1 MSDTPQQL
9 EGGAYEVI
17 RARLDQHAVLLRE
30 RVDALNA
37 DRHEVFGAIPTE
49 LLSTGHVATEHNCV
63 PRDIASLGKGLY
75 LLGYNIQFGLKQ
87 TTEPADV
94 FAVCQM
100 DGDRVFR
107 QLAIGE
113 VLGDAAFNEDFQ
125 TLFRYYRGTVFAKFM
140 LIGPHLHMKMRIGKS
155 DDDFKTFKWRLIG
168 DGTLEYLG
176 NRSEHEARYPEPVE
190 FQWRRAHRDMHR
202 SGVHPHISVE
212 DRVFVETIGGDLT
225 IKIEDNTAT
234 GQGIYSEPV
243 EDPDQT
249 LDDAEVLYAI
259 LGPLV
264 ILRILPYRETKHR
277 HLVFNSKTREV
288 HRVDGIGQSCVLL
301 PEDQGILFANGY
313 ALATGEVKTFETG
326 LSGLRF
332 ERRVAAGNG
341 EDTMFVFY
349 QRSSG
354 HYVLF
359 SYNVI
364 AQTVETPVVCSGFA
378 LDADGMMVL
387 FQAPE
392 QAQKHHAL
400 QVWRTPYV
408 FDSAT
413 SVPQEKRESL
423 LFKIGNSTLVK
434 GMAEAREILIL
445 LGKGDTYADVYLELV
460 RRTREVLDSYF
471 WLKENEAGKLSEPLE
486 AINAAA
492 NSAID
497 EFDKVVKLRQATAS
511 RTAEV
516 QAATEKLLLAVRSS
530 APDDIR
536 GFVRHLADLRLR
548 RGEIIGLGELRY
560 ADNALIE
567 DLDKRVSEA
576 TDVVSEKTV
585 QFLLQEQALDP
596 YRQAIETQ
604 RESLAKITKTAE
616 ADETG
621 KGLDQAGSELE
632 LLIDIVGNLRIQD
645 ATQTTAIIE
654 SISSLYATLNGIRAE
669 LKSKRRELA
678 RTEGVAQFGAQ
689 LKLLSQSVVNFLDLC
704 DTPEKCGEYLTK
716 VMVQVEDL
724 EGRFAE
730 FDEYIEELTRKREE
744 IYEAFEGRKL
754 ALVEQRNRR
763 AGNLLKSAERI
774 LAGLKHR
781 AASLEDINAINGYFA
796 GDLMVGKM
804 RDIVAELR
812 DIGDTVKADDL
823 QTRLKSLQDDAVRQL
838 KDRKELF
845 VDGGNVLKF
854 GRHNFSVNTQEL
866 ELSIV
871 EQDSVPCFHL
881 SGTAFFEPVASE
893 ELLATRDVWGQQ
905 VVSENTRVYRSEWLA
920 WQMLQQAPP
929 EGEPMLEQVHT
940 FMAPRYSEGYTKGV
954 HDEDALRILT
964 ALLPV
969 HRPLGLLRFGPRVRA
984 LALLFWE
991 IYRITDEGK
1000 RLEPLITAH
1009 GSMRRAFGAP
1019 AAEAHPLRAQLERAL
1034 ATFTTTSAA
1043 AGLLVSMGDTSPVA
1057 MASEAATYLFEQL
1070 ASGGPVPVSAEAAAG
1085 TAEFK
1090 LALNT
1095 RNAGTEFTKSLEPL
1109 AEDPE
1114 RRFLVLIDWM
1124 GGHLRFAETATA
1136 DARFTPA
1143 LAWVAES
1150 AAHWL
1155 RGGIEQRGVM
1165 EMSSI
1170 IRTAGLKGLHAV
1182 IGEGGSYETD
1192 YHAFRERLSRFASH
1206 DVPAFEA
1213 CTRLKQKLIE
1223 SRRSEIRLEEFKAK
1237 VMSSFVRNRLINDVY
1252 LPLIGDNLA
1261 KQIGTA
1267 GTDTRTDRSGL
1278 LLLVSPPGYGK
1289 TTIMEYVAD
1298 RLGLT
1303 FMKINGPALGHAVTS
1318 LDPTEAPNLSAREE
1332 VEKLNLALEMG
1343 DNVMI
1348 YVDDIQHTNPE
1359 FLQRFISLC
1368 DAQRKMEGVWRG
1380 KARTYDL
1387 RGKKVAVVMAG
1398 NPYTEGGTKFKI
1410 PDMLANRADTYNLG
1424 DILGGHLDAFKA
1436 SYIENCL
1443 TANPVLARL
1452 ASRHQEDVYAV
1463 MKIAETGSQEGV
1475 DFKGNHAPAEIEE
1488 MVSVTRHLFEVRDTI
1503 LRVNQEYI
1511 RSAAQ
1516 EDAYRTEPAFKL
1528 QGSYRNMARIAGK
1541 VLPLMTR
1548 EEIRGLILDHYKNE
1562 SQTLTQGA
1570 EANLLKFKEFEKVAN
1585 DTEIARW
1592 EAIKKEFMKRRLL
1605 GGAGEEDPVGRVV
1618 AQLSGFQDGLE
1629 AIKSVIF
1636 EGGRE
1641 YARPQTLSETTVAQL
1656 REIIAGLR
1664 AVPVEVD
1671 IKVVPVQE
1679 ESGPIQR
1686 MDRSDAPPLEFQPEV
1701 RQENDSPAA
1710 PE

>member
-17 RARLDQHAVLLRE
+17 RARLDQHAAVLRE
-30 RVDALNA
+30 RVDSLNA

-49 LLSTGHVATEHNCV
+49 LLSTAHVGTEHNCV
-63 PRDIASLGKGLY
+63 PRDIVGIGNNLY

-87 TTEPADV
+87 TTDPADV
-94 FAVCQM
+94 FALCRL
-100 DGDRVFR
+100 DEARNFHSAD
-107 QLAIGE
+107 LAS
-113 VLGDAAFNEDFQ
+113 VLGDSAFNEDFQ

-155 DDDFKTFKWRLIG
+155 DDDFKTFKWLLNG
-168 DGTLEYLG
+168 DGTLSYQG
-176 NRSEHEARYPEPVE
+176 NRSEHECRYPEAVE
-190 FQWRRAHRDMHR
+190 FQWKRAHRDMHR
-202 SGVHPHISVE
+202 GGDHPHISVE
-212 DRVFVETIGGDLT
+212 DIVFVETIGGDLT
-225 IKIEDNTAT
+225 IKVEDNTKS

-243 EDPDQT
+243 DDPDQT
-249 LDDAEVLYAI
+249 LDDAEIQYAI
-259 LGPLV
+259 VGPLV
-264 ILRILPYRETKHR
+264 ILRILPYRENKHR
-277 HLVFNSKTREV
+277 HFVFNGKTRSV

-301 PEDQGILFANGY
+301 PADQGILFANGY

-326 LSGLRF
+326 HSGLRF
-332 ERRVAAGNG
+332 ERRIAAGNG
-341 EDTMFVFY
+341 EDTLFVFY
-349 QRSSG
+349 QRTSG

-364 AQTVETPVVCSGFA
+364 AQTVETPVVCNGFA
-378 LDADGMMVL
+378 LDPDGRMVL

-408 FDSAT
+408 ADSAT
-413 SVPQEKRESL
+413 AVPDEKRGSL
-423 LFKIGNSTLVK
+423 LFKIGNSTLVR

-460 RRTREVLDSYF
+460 RRTREVLDGYF
-471 WLKENEAGKLSEPLE
+471 WLKENEARRLSEPLE

-492 NSAID
+492 NAAID
-497 EFDKVVKLRQATAS
+497 EFDKVVKLRQATAA
-511 RTAEV
+511 RTEEV
-516 QAATEKLLLAVRSS
+516 RASTEKLLLAVRGS

-548 RGEIIGLGELRY
+548 RGEIIGLRELRY
-560 ADNALIE
+560 ADGAVID
-567 DLDKRVSEA
+567 DLDARAAEAGEFVSG
-576 TDVVSEKTV
+576 KTV
-585 QFLLQEQALDP
+585 EFLLQERALDP

-604 RESLAKITKTAE
+604 RESLTKITKTAE
-616 ADETG
+616 ADETA

-654 SISSLYATLNGIRAE
+654 SISALYSTLNGIRAE

-678 RTEGVAQFGAQ
+678 RVEGVAQFGAQ
-689 LKLLSQSVVNFLDLC
+689 LKLLGQSVVNFLDLC

-744 IYEAFEGRKL
+744 IYEAFEGRKQ

-774 LAGLKHR
+774 LAGLKNR

-796 GDLMVGKM
+796 GDLMVSKL
-804 RDIVAELR
+804 RDIVTELR
-812 DIGDTVKADDL
+812 DIGDSVKADDL
-823 QTRLKSLQDDAVRQL
+823 QTRLKTVQDDAVRQL

-845 VDGGNVLKF
+845 ADGGNVLKF
-854 GRHNFSVNTQEL
+854 GRHHFSVNTQEL
-866 ELSIV
+866 ELSIITH
-871 EQDSVPCFHL
+871 EGTPCFHL
-881 SGTAFFEPVASE
+881 SGTAFFEPVENE
-893 ELLATRDVWGQQ
+893 EFLATRDVWDQE
-905 VVSENTRVYRSEWLA
+905 VVSENSRVYRSEWLA
-920 WQMLQQAPP
+920 WKL
-929 EGEPMLEQVHT
+929 LENGVDGDVTMDAVHA

-954 HDEDALRILT
+954 HDEDAFRILS
-964 ALLPV
+964 AILPV
-969 HRPLGLLRFGPRVRA
+969 HRSLDLLRFGPRVRA
-984 LALLFWE
+984 LAILFWE
-991 IYRITDEGK
+991 VHRASDQGK
-1000 RLEPLITAH
+1000 QLEQLIAAH
-1009 GSMRRAFGAP
+1009 GSMRRAFGSP
-1019 AAEAHPLRAQLERAL
+1019 AGGNHPLRSSLETAL
-1034 ATFTTTSAA
+1034 ADFVGASQAA
-1043 AGLLVSMGDTSPVA
+1043 QLLVSIGSASPSS
-1057 MASEAATYLFEQL
+1057 MAAESAAYLFEQL
-1070 ASGGPVPVSAEAAAG
+1070 ASGGPVPTSAEAAAG
-1085 TAEFK
+1085 TADFK

-1095 RNAGTEFTKSLEPL
+1095 GTAASELARSLEPL

-1124 GGHLRFAETATA
+1124 NGHLRFTNTST
-1136 DARFTPA
+1136 DDPRLTPP

-1155 RGGIEQRGVM
+1155 RGGIEQRGVN
-1165 EMSSI
+1165 ETPST
-1170 IRTAGLKGLHAV
+1170 IRVEGLRGQHAV
-1182 IGEGGSYETD
+1182 IQDGGIYETD
-1192 YHAFRERLSRFASH
+1192 YHAFRERLSGFGNRE
-1206 DVPAFEA
+1206 VPAFEA
-1213 CTRLKQKLIE
+1213 CMRLKQKLVEI
-1223 SRRSEIRLEEFKAK
+1223 RRDEIRLDEFKPR
-1237 VMSSFVRNRLINDVY
+1237 VMSSFVRNRLINEVY
-1252 LPLIGDNLA
+1252 LPIIGENLA

-1267 GTDTRTDRSGL
+1267 GSDTRTDRSGL

-1289 TTIMEYVAD
+1289 TTIMEYVAN

-1303 FMKINGPALGHAVTS
+1303 FMKINGPALGHAVVS

-1332 VEKLNLALEMG
+1332 VDKLNLALEMG

-1424 DILGGHLDAFKA
+1424 DILGGHLEAFKA

-1443 TANPVLARL
+1443 TANPILSRL

-1463 MKIAETGSQEGV
+1463 MKVAETGSQEGV
-1475 DFKGNHAPAEIEE
+1475 DFKGNHAPAEIGE

-1516 EDAYRTEPAFKL
+1516 EDAYRTEPAFRL
-1528 QGSYRNMARIAGK
+1528 QGSYRNMARIAAK
-1541 VLPLMTR
+1541 VLPLMSK
-1548 EEIRGLILDHYKNE
+1548 EEVRALIMDHYQNE

-1570 EANLLKFKEFEKVAN
+1570 EANLLKFKEFEKISN
-1585 DTEIARW
+1585 DTEKSRW
-1592 EAIKKEFMKRRLL
+1592 ADIRKEFMKRRLL

-1629 AIKSVIF
+1629 SIKAVIA
-1636 EGGRE
+1636 ESGRE
-1641 YARPQTLSETTVAQL
+1641 HAKPQTLSETTVAQL

-1671 IKVVPVQE
+1671 IKVVPVQDDRGSIRSMDH
-1679 ESGPIQR
+1679 SG
-1686 MDRSDAPPLEFQPEV
+1686 APPLDFKPET
-1701 RQENDSPAA
+1701 RQGDGME
-1710 PE
+1710 